1 MDEATRT
8 SGPEVDGQQ
17 DQRSPEEIRADI
29 EETREDLGDTVEQ
42 LAAKTD
48 IRGQAK
54 AKVESVKEKV
64 GGKTPSSVADTA
76 SSNPVPTAAIA
87 AFVGGILVG
96 IVIARR

>member
-29 EETREDLGDTVEQ
+29 EETRRELGDTVEE

-48 IRGQAK
+48 VKAK
-54 AKVESVKEKV
+54 AQEK
-64 GGKTPSSVADTA
+64 ADEIKQSA
-76 SSNPVPTAAIA
+76 ADKRVPIIAGVAIA
-87 AFVGGILVG
+87 ILA
-96 IVIARR
+96 IILIRR

>member
-29 EETREDLGDTVEQ
+29 EETRRELGDTVEE

-48 IRGQAK
+48 VKAK
-54 AKVESVKEKV
+54 AQEK
-64 GGKTPSSVADTA
+64 ADELKQSA
-76 SSNPVPTAAIA
+76 ADKRVPIIAGVAIA
-87 AFVGGILVG
+87 VVAIIL
-96 IVIARR
+96 IRR